1 MKREKTEKE
10 NNLSIESRRQ
20 ENWKK
25 SKQPKSNLPTE
36 FLSKKPKSKQSII
49 RHKNTERKV
58 ANIAEKL
65 QAYQNR
71 VLAQNSH
78 KKFVGVVSESNA
90 CHALFSK
97 QKCWHN
103 LPKKPTVCSMK
114 TFLFFQH
121 SIHYIL
127 ITITQ
132 NNKERNNHI
141 ISSNVAKTNGAKR
154 IEEKIINAP

>member
-1 MKREKTEKE
+1 MRKNRKTRWFDKAKEKKTE
-10 NNLSIESRRQ
+10 
-20 ENWKK
+20 KK
-25 SKQPKSNLPTE
+25 SKQPKSQLTDRV
-36 FLSKKPKSKQSII
+36 FIKKNQSKQSMI

-65 QAYQNR
+65 HTYQNR

-103 LPKKPTVCSMK
+103 LPKKNQQCAAWK
-114 TFLFFQH
+114 HFFFS
-121 SIHYIL
+121 SIPYIIYL
-127 ITITQ
+127 LQ
-132 NNKERNNHI
+132 
-141 ISSNVAKTNGAKR
+141 
-154 IEEKIINAP
+154 

>member
-1 MKREKTEKE
+1 MFSLGLKFSSNWKEEKQKKIIIWQQKAEEKKTE
-10 NNLSIESRRQ
+10 
-20 ENWKK
+20 KK
-25 SKQPKSNLPTE
+25 SKQPKSQLIDRV
-36 FLSKKPKSKQSII
+36 FIKKKQSKQSII

-65 QAYQNR
+65 HTYQNR

-103 LPKKPTVCSMK
+103 LPKNQQCAAWKH
-114 TFLFFQH
+114 FFFS
-121 SIHYIL
+121 SIPYIIYL
-127 ITITQ
+127 LQ
-132 NNKERNNHI
+132 
-141 ISSNVAKTNGAKR
+141 
-154 IEEKIINAP
+154 